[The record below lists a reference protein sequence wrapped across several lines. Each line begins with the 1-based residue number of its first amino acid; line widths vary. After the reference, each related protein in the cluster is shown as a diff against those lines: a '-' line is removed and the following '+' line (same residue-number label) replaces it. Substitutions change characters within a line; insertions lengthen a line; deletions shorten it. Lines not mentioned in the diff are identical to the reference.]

1 MRTSDEIQKEY
12 EEKKKKGLDSKGDKV
27 YQEAIRRAKLE
38 EQAKDKRDFED
49 QVDRVMHGSNDGAGD
64 ISPIPFVP

>member
-12 EEKKKKGLDSKGDKV
+12 DDKKKKGLDGKGDKV

-38 EQAKDKRDFED
+38 EQAKTQRDFEA
-49 QVDRVMHGSNDGAGD
+49 QVDHIMNGTTAAEPE
-64 ISPIPFVP
+64 SPIPFVP